1 MIQLHYY
8 PGNAN
13 LIPHILLRELD
24 IPFEL
29 VKVDRDHG
37 AHRSAA
43 YLALNPNGTIPV
55 LVDGDLVLYET
66 AAICLH
72 LADRALVGPAPDGRS
87 DQALAPA
94 LGTPERAHYYKWMA
108 WMTNT
113 LQAMLIHY
121 YYPDRMVAAGNAEGA
136 EQFSV
141 ERRRVSDRSVGQP
154 GPRDR
159 RRQVVA
165 AHRRRDQAHAVG
177 GDQPDE
183 RIVERTV
190 AQNGNTTIAGH
201 DRHVGERPERLR
213 IGLVDRCRS
222 EGARCG
228 RLGRRRRL
236 VRSRRCARRGR

>member
-37 AHRSAA
+37 AHRGAA

-72 LADRALVGPAPDGRS
+72 LADRALVEGRPDA
-87 DQALAPA
+87 ALAPP
-94 LGTPERAHYYKWMA
+94 LGSAERAHYYKWMA

-113 LQAMLIHY
+113 LQATLIHY
-121 YYPDRMVAAGNAEGA
+121 FYPDRLVAPGNAEGA
-136 EQFSV
+136 GQVRQASQARIGRLLEQV
-141 ERRRVSDRSVGQP
+141 EAQLASHA
-154 GPRDR
+154 GPWF
-159 RRQVVA
+159 
-165 AHRRRDQAHAVG
+165 G
-177 GDQPDE
+177 
-183 RIVERTV
+183 
-190 AQNGNTTIAGH
+190 
-201 DRHVGERPERLR
+201 GERYTALDPYAFVMCRWTRGFTGDAAAPARTRPVIASYLERMLQR
-213 IGLVDRCRS
+213 PAVQRALLAEGLQPPFV
-222 EGARCG
+222 
-228 RLGRRRRL
+228 
-236 VRSRRCARRGR
+236 

>member
-29 VKVDRDHG
+29 VKVDRDQG
-37 AHRSAA
+37 AHKSAA

-55 LVDGDLVLYET
+55 LVDGGLVLYET

-72 LADRALVGPAPDGRS
+72 LADKALVDGRS

-94 LGTPERAHYYKWMA
+94 LGTTERAQYYKWMA

-121 YYPDRMVAAGNAEGA
+121 YYPDRMVAEGNAEGA
-136 EQFSV
+136 AQVKQAAQARIGQLVEHLERQLASHGEPWLLGARYTALDPYAFVLCRWTRGFS
-141 ERRRVSDRSVGQP
+141 
-154 GPRDR
+154 GP
-159 RRQVVA
+159 A
-165 AHRRRDQAHAVG
+165 AAPA
-177 GDQPDE
+177 
-183 RIVERTV
+183 RTRPLLG
-190 AQNGNTTIAGH
+190 AYLQ
-201 DRHVGERPERLR
+201 RMLERPAVKAAIAAE
-213 IGLVDRCRS
+213 GLQPP
-222 EGARCG
+222 
-228 RLGRRRRL
+228 L
-236 VRSRRCARRGR
+236 V

>member
-1 MIQLHYY
+1 MPPAMIQLHYY

-37 AHRSAA
+37 AHRGAA

-72 LADRALVGPAPDGRS
+72 LADGALVDGRS

-136 EQFSV
+136 EQV
-141 ERRRVSDRSVGQP
+141 KQ
-154 GPRDR
+154 
-159 RRQVVA
+159 A
-165 AHRRRDQAHAVG
+165 AQA
-177 GDQPDE
+177 
-183 RIVERTV
+183 
-190 AQNGNTTIAGH
+190 
-201 DRHVGERPERLR
+201 R
-213 IGLVDRCRS
+213 IGQLLEHLERQLAS
-222 EGARCG
+222 HGEPWLLGARYTALDPYAFVLCRWTRG
-228 RLGRRRRL
+228 FSGPAAAPARTRPLLGAYLQRMLARPAVQAAIAAEGLQPPL
-236 VRSRRCARRGR
+236 V

>member
-1 MIQLHYY
+1 MIQLHYF

-13 LIPHILLRELD
+13 LIPHILMRELD

-37 AHRSAA
+37 AHKSAA

-72 LADRALVGPAPDGRS
+72 LADKALVDAASDGRS

-94 LGTPERAHYYKWMA
+94 LGTVERAHFYKWLM

-136 EQFSV
+136 EQV
-141 ERRRVSDRSVGQP
+141 KQAAQTRIGELLEHLERQLASHGQP
-154 GPRDR
+154 W
-159 RRQVVA
+159 
-165 AHRRRDQAHAVG
+165 
-177 GDQPDE
+177 
-183 RIVERTV
+183 
-190 AQNGNTTIAGH
+190 
-201 DRHVGERPERLR
+201 L
-213 IGLVDRCRS
+213 L
-222 EGARCG
+222 GARYTALDAYAFVLCRWTRNFTG
-228 RLGRRRRL
+228 PAAAPARTRPLLGAYLQRMLARPAVQAAIAAEGLQPPL
-236 VRSRRCARRGR
+236 V

>member
-24 IPFEL
+24 LPFEL

-37 AHRSAA
+37 AHKSAG

-72 LADRALVGPAPDGRS
+72 LADKALVDAGSDGRS
-87 DQALAPA
+87 IQALAPA
-94 LGTPERAHYYKWMA
+94 LGTAERAHFYKWLV

-121 YYPDRMVAAGNAEGA
+121 FYPERMVAAGNAEGA
-136 EQFSV
+136 EQV
-141 ERRRVSDRSVGQP
+141 KQ
-154 GPRDR
+154 
-159 RRQVVA
+159 A
-165 AHRRRDQAHAVG
+165 AQA
-177 GDQPDE
+177 
-183 RIVERTV
+183 
-190 AQNGNTTIAGH
+190 
-201 DRHVGERPERLR
+201 R
-213 IGLVDRCRS
+213 IGELLEHLERQLAS
-222 EGARCG
+222 HGEPWLLGARYTALDAYAFVLCRWTRG
-228 RLGRRRRL
+228 FSGPAAAPARTRPLLGAYLQRMLARPAVQAAIAAEGLQPPL
-236 VRSRRCARRGR
+236 V

>member
-37 AHRSAA
+37 AHKSAA

-72 LADRALVGPAPDGRS
+72 LADKALVDPLSDGRAEN
-87 DQALAPA
+87 ALAPA
-94 LGTPERAHYYKWMA
+94 LGTAARAHFYKWLM

-121 YYPDRMVAAGNAEGA
+121 FYPDRMVAAGNVEGA
-136 EQFSV
+136 EQV
-141 ERRRVSDRSVGQP
+141 K
-154 GPRDR
+154 
-159 RRQVVA
+159 
-165 AHRRRDQAHAVG
+165 QA
-177 GDQPDE
+177 
-183 RIVERTV
+183 
-190 AQNGNTTIAGH
+190 AQN
-201 DRHVGERPERLR
+201 R
-213 IGLVDRCRS
+213 IGELLEHLERQLASHGEPWLLGTRYTALDAYAFVLCRWTRGFTGPAAAPARTRPLLGAYLQRMLARPAVQAAIAAEGLQPPLV
-222 EGARCG
+222 
-228 RLGRRRRL
+228 
-236 VRSRRCARRGR
+236 